1 MVGLWPLPLSAP
13 HAGAAHTQFGGSCA
27 VWKLTRLWIVCVAIG
42 FVAVAALALALGTLL
57 DPG

>member
-1 MVGLWPLPLSAP
+1 M
-13 HAGAAHTQFGGSCA
+13 
-27 VWKLTRLWIVCVAIG
+27 WKLTRLWIVCVAIG